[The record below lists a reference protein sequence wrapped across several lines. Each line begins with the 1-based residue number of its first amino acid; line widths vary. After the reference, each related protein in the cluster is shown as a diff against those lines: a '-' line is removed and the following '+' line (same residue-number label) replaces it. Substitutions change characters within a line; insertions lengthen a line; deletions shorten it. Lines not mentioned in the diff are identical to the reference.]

1 MTTLFF
7 TSEVAEDAEKNTS
20 RLTGVEPIPVM
31 RVEKSKKDGMWI
43 EPDPELTG
51 VVIASAIEV
60 HRYFGPGLLESVYES
75 ALFLEL
81 QQRSIHSKRQAPVPA
96 LYKGVDLGTGF
107 RADLIVENSL
117 LLEIKTVDTIH
128 SVHLAQ
134 ALSYMKALRF
144 RRGLIL
150 NFNAPQLRLGIKRV
164 SLVPS

>member
-1 MTTLFF
+1 MSLPCFWSCNKDQFIRKDRHPCRPF
-7 TSEVAEDAEKNTS
+7 T
-20 RLTGVEPIPVM
+20 R
-31 RVEKSKKDGMWI
+31 
-43 EPDPELTG
+43 
-51 VVIASAIEV
+51 
-60 HRYFGPGLLESVYES
+60 
-75 ALFLEL
+75 
-81 QQRSIHSKRQAPVPA
+81 
-96 LYKGVDLGTGF
+96 GVDLGAGF

-164 SLVPS
+164 SLAPS